1 MDVLA
6 FLRDRMRF
14 IRGFYA
20 TAGAPFCETMR
31 KIEAGE
37 APFEPPYSEDGE
49 PPFLEEWIE
58 ADTALD
64 VLGRACVSMV
74 GASLKLY
81 FETWEGQL
89 GVVWEKGE
97 RKKTFENGFLQGY
110 RKCFADI
117 LGLSW
122 DECPADLEILE
133 QVTLA
138 RNRDQHPDSITRMG
152 VNHTPSDREK
162 YPRLFFASEAER
174 RMYDDPD
181 MAGISWMNPSVR
193 VSRESLLTAIGEVEK
208 LAEWLEPKILAAQ
221 YRR

>member
-14 IRGFYA
+14 IREFYE
-20 TAGAPFCETMR
+20 TAGEPFRETMR

-37 APFEPPYSEDGE
+37 PPFEPPCSEDGE
-49 PPFLEEWIE
+49 PPYLSEWIE

-74 GASLKLY
+74 SASLKLY

-97 RKKTFENGFLQGY
+97 RKKAFKDGFLHGY
-110 RKCFADI
+110 KKCFAEV
-117 LGLSW
+117 LSLSW
-122 DECPADLEILE
+122 DDCPADLEILE

-152 VNHTPSDREK
+152 VNHTPADREK
-162 YPRLFFASEAER
+162 YPRLFFASKAER
-174 RMYDDPD
+174 GMYDDPD

-193 VSRESLLTAIGEVEK
+193 VSAESLLQAIEEVEK
-208 LAEWLEPKILAAQ
+208 LAGWLEPKMRAVR
-221 YRR
+221 YGR